1 MSGRRRAVAALGLL
15 AFAFAA
21 SAARADDPDEVR
33 ARDAYDR
40 GTSAYRRA
48 DYARAAAQYALA
60 DSLAPSPVAL
70 RAALDAA
77 TLADDSVLGTELMD
91 RAASR
96 DGTSGDKQLADVVA
110 AARARFAHRA
120 GHLVVR
126 CPEGCLATVDGATLH
141 VGRARAVAIGTH
153 TVVVQT
159 DAGSETRIVH
169 VDGDQ
174 VVEVSP
180 GAAGASS
187 APALATRALP
197 ATSTSAPTSPATR
210 DALSEREHQGG
221 RSLPPALFYVALGAT
236 AVAAGFATWSGI
248 DTADRHSRFVGAG
261 CSPSTYSSSCVAM
274 ADGGRSAQTRTNV
287 LLTAT
292 GVLGVATAALGL
304 FVVRF

>member
-1 MSGRRRAVAALGLL
+1 MSGRRRAVVALGWL
-15 AFAFAA
+15 ALALAA
-21 SAARADDPDEVR
+21 SPARADDPDEIR

-40 GTSAYRRA
+40 GTSAYRRG
-48 DYARAAAQYALA
+48 DYARAATQYAFA

-77 TLADDSVLGTELMD
+77 TLADDPVLGTELID

-96 DGTSGDKQLADVVA
+96 DGTSSDKPLAEVLA
-110 AARARFAHRA
+110 TARARFAHRA

-126 CPEGCLATVDGATLH
+126 CPAACLATVDGAALDVAH
-141 VGRARAVAIGTH
+141 ARAVAVGTH
-153 TVVVQT
+153 TVVIQT

-174 VVEVSP
+174 VVEVAP
-180 GAAGASS
+180 GGPAPRAASSTSAAGSTT
-187 APALATRALP
+187 PTRALA
-197 ATSTSAPTSPATR
+197 ATTPDAPPTR
-210 DALSEREHQGG
+210 EQQGG
-221 RSLPPALFYVALGAT
+221 RTLPPTVFYVALGVT
-236 AVAAGFATWSGI
+236 AVAAGFAAWSGV

-261 CSPSTYSSSCVAM
+261 CSPGEYSASCVAM
-274 ADGGRSAQTRTNV
+274 ADSGRSAQTRTNV
-287 LLTAT
+287 LLAAA